1 MKWEFNE
8 GEGRLAIALE
18 DDDLAYRLSKELPD
32 FLYDGKK
39 AAVKEIRVSG
49 GTIEAVGRHCFSAFP
64 NLRRIVFA
72 AKVYCIEPGAFFLLP
87 RLREVVFEGAV
98 LAILGGAF
106 DGCPSLLPP
115 TVDRGTMASSEA
127 LEDGAFSRRKGRK
140 DPLFSKGEAR
150 KRFAFGRKSFK
161 FAKRKGMKVLRPRGE
176 ERDLP
181 SKYLIPPEGK
191 VAFLDGE
198 SFKGDYGYSFRKPLY
213 VPGNFAFAAPPF
225 DDDLSLSNL
234 YLGPSR
240 SPKGGREQWLS
251 ATTASPMFHARLGLP
266 GLTFGKAKSYYA
278 EADFSSFPY
287 DREVASLYWE
297 KHRKLAPGGVSDN
310 FLFLAAAFGFFGAYG
325 ALLRAAR
332 PFFEDFLLARAR
344 ALYAEIGFSAFQ
356 GLLSELD
363 DSPFAKKLLAS
374 FLGESNLNFAPLAVS
389 SGLFSSAEL
398 LEAFLPM
405 AEAGSF
411 HALYQYLGSCPPLDY
426 EDLPFLLQSRL
437 QAIAKK
443 GFDFRKLPW
452 LKKAPF
458 EKLKKGREDP
468 SFRAEEIAK
477 AVSGFNAAGF
487 LKTYLEAYYEK
498 EPARF
503 EEDFLS
509 PTGPGPR
516 AVVSRL
522 IVLKAIPS
530 LEAEGEKDI
539 GLLLNLY
546 RDALAAEN
554 PPASLVK
561 AFDAFAKRH
570 SAVPEVRKEGK
581 KLASFLSEETKA
593 GIFSPEDWVKDIKQG
608 LKGSDRSSLRAGVK
622 SLVFALVSLDDAAVE
637 EGKGPLLDLCARAG
651 KKLKGC
657 RSLGIKWAE
666 VFSPLASLPAGRRPF
681 IDALF
686 RNLAGGG
693 DFKNGFFYNFLL
705 AKGYLSDPTRSKLDI
720 AKAIFNE
727 GHPERYVFYMVRL
740 SIEAGKGDAGARE
753 AHEWFAGELAL
764 AEKRKEH
771 LEKMFQKDERT
782 EVLLAAASEYEKILA
797 REEERRKAAE
807 ASREKASPDRGGKG
821 AKKAPAVAPTPKE
834 ASPKRPSA
842 EEKKAESL
850 GERKARASLFD
861 DVPSPFAGK
870 AFKHV
875 SSHAAT
881 LSWLLAQ
888 GKEYRRERNDF
899 VRQLV
904 YEEPLD
910 LISALPAL
918 ERLGYYEM
926 LGNIYLFGPQGIER
940 DAVKAHSFFLKAYE
954 ATRSRFSIEKS
965 EKIAAT
971 IRLIEGRLPELKR
984 GSAVLEG
991 DTLADVRKAL
1001 RDFSSEVSALLYRAS
1016 GVSVAVDVR
1025 YRYEVRFPFEAP
1037 PYVPAL
1043 VIGVFQDVGLFGR
1056 GNMGNWLELGRTHS
1070 REWDFAEEL
1079 EGRPVLKAAL
1089 DSEEVYAS
1097 LGLSDQM
1104 RVDRLRELR
1113 RSARDLDSFET
1124 GDRSRALMHDAASA
1138 AMREVFLSPMA
1149 RNVVFFLD
1157 GKDGRMPIKS
1167 FKLNVWNNSF
1177 SNVKDRFLLDEVW
1190 YRL

>member
-1 MKWEFNE
+1 MKWEFNA

-18 DDDLAYRLSKELPD
+18 DYDLAYSLKKEIPD
-32 FLYDGKK
+32 FLYDGKR

-49 GTIEAVGRHCFSAFP
+49 GTIEAVGRHCFSALP

-72 AKVYCIEPGAFFLLP
+72 AKVRCIEPGAFFLLP

-115 TVDRGTMASSEA
+115 TVDRRTMASSEA
-127 LEDGAFSRRKGRK
+127 LEDGAFSRRKGK
-140 DPLFSKGEAR
+140 MDPLFSKGEVR
-150 KRFAFGRKSFK
+150 ERFAFGRKSFK

-176 ERDLP
+176 DRNLP
-181 SKYLIPPEGK
+181 SKYLILPEGK
-191 VAFLDGE
+191 DAFLDGE
-198 SFKGDYGYSFRKPLY
+198 SFACDCGYSFRKPLY
-213 VPGNFAFAAPPF
+213 VPKNFAFGGPLF
-225 DDDLSLSNL
+225 DEDLSMDNL

-240 SPKGGREQWLS
+240 SSKGGRWQWLS
-251 ATTASPMFHARLGLP
+251 AATASPMFHARLGLP

-310 FLFLAAAFGFFGAYG
+310 FLFLAAAFGSFAAYG
-325 ALLRAAR
+325 PLLRAAR

-344 ALYAEIGFSAFQ
+344 ALYAEIGFSAFK

-363 DSPFAKKLLAS
+363 DSPFVKKLLAS
-374 FLGESNLNFAPLAVS
+374 FLGKSNLNFAPLAVS
-389 SGLFSSAEL
+389 SGLFSSVEL
-398 LEAFLPM
+398 LETFLPM

-426 EDLPFLLQSRL
+426 VDLPFLLQSRL
-437 QAIAKK
+437 KALAKR

-458 EKLKKGREDP
+458 ENLKKGREDP
-468 SFRAEEIAK
+468 SFRAEQIAK

-487 LKTYLEAYYEK
+487 LRTYLEAYYEK

-509 PTGPGPR
+509 ATGPGPR

-522 IVLKAIPS
+522 IALKSIPS
-530 LEAEGEKDI
+530 LEAEGDKDI
-539 GLLLNLY
+539 GLLLGLY

-570 SAVPEVRKEGK
+570 SDVPEVRKEGK
-581 KLASFLSEETKA
+581 KMASFLSDEAKA
-593 GIFSPEDWVKDIKQG
+593 GIFSPEDWVKYIKRQ
-608 LKGSDRSSLRAGVK
+608 LKGSDPSSLRAGIK
-622 SLVFALVSLDDAAVE
+622 SLVFVLVSLDDAAVE
-637 EGKGPLLDLCARAG
+637 EGEGPLLDLCALAG
-651 KKLKGC
+651 KKLKA

-666 VFSPLASLPAGRRPF
+666 AFSPLASLPAGRRPF

-686 RNLAGGG
+686 RNFAGSG

-705 AKGYLSDPTRSKLDI
+705 AKGYLSDPARSKLDI

-727 GHPERYVFYMVRL
+727 GHPERYVFYMVHL

-782 EVLLAAASEYEKILA
+782 EVLLAAGSEYEKILA

-807 ASREKASPDRGGKG
+807 ASRAKVSPEKGGKG
-821 AKKAPAVAPTPKE
+821 AKKAPAVGPSPKE
-834 ASPKRPSA
+834 VSPEGPSA

-850 GERKARASLFD
+850 RERKARASLFD
-861 DVPSPFAGK
+861 ELPSPFAGK

-875 SSHAAT
+875 SSNAET
-881 LSWLLAQ
+881 LAWLMAQ
-888 GKEYRRERNDF
+888 GKEYRWERNDF
-899 VRQLV
+899 VRKLV

-910 LISALPAL
+910 LVSALPAL

-940 DAVKAHSFFLKAYE
+940 DPVKAHSFFLNAYE
-954 ATRSRFSIEKS
+954 AARSRFSIAKS

-991 DTLADVRKAL
+991 DALADVRKAL

-1043 VIGVFQDVGLFGR
+1043 VIGVFWDVGLFGR

-1070 REWDFAEEL
+1070 REWDFGEVL

-1113 RSARDLDSFET
+1113 RAARDLDSFET
-1124 GDRSRALMHDAASA
+1124 GDRSRALIHDAASA
-1138 AMREVFLSPMA
+1138 AMREVFLCPMA

-1177 SNVKDRFLLDEVW
+1177 SNVKDRFLDEVW